1 MHLYGQFS
9 LLNELKAILNVG
21 KSVEENPHEA
31 YYARPIMPVSIG
43 LVSSMF
49 WNQGEGKRGIYYSM
63 EGSYVPGPEWS
74 RKYSSLFHLFPRM
87 QALASLGFA

>member
-31 YYARPIMPVSIG
+31 YYARPIMPVANRACQQYI
-43 LVSSMF
+43 L
-49 WNQGEGKRGIYYSM
+49 E
-63 EGSYVPGPEWS
+63 S
-74 RKYSSLFHLFPRM
+74 R
-87 QALASLGFA
+87 